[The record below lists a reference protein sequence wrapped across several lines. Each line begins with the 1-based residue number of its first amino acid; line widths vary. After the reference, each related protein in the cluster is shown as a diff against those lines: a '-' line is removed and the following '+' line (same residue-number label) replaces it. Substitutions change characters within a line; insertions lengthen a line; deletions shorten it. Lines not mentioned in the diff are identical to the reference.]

1 MRLKSIMTGVL
12 TFCLFAFI
20 QAVAAAPPPNRCDYS
35 SGLRDE
41 ISKKYPGT
49 HLVTLAD
56 LTEYNRKLYQKDHG
70 TRCPGLVRVNF
81 YGDGKPTWALV
92 LISGEVAKR
101 KTELLVARQIGDD
114 WVFRSL
120 ETSDGTPVVWREGPG
135 KYNGMYKEEG
145 PPIRAKNPVIVL
157 CWYGSSAILY
167 AWTGTEVKKIW
178 LSD

>member
-1 MRLKSIMTGVL
+1 MRLKAVRTCVAI
-12 TFCLFAFI
+12 FCLLAFI
-20 QAVAAAPPPNRCDYS
+20 QAVAATPPPDRCVYPP
-35 SGLRDE
+35 GLRDE

-81 YGDGKPTWALV
+81 YGDGKPTYAIV
-92 LISGEVAKR
+92 LISGENPKR
-101 KTELLVARQIGDD
+101 RAELVVARQVGKD
-114 WVFRSL
+114 WELRSL
-120 ETSDGTPVVWREGPG
+120 ETTDGTPVVWRESAGQHE
-135 KYNGMYKEEG
+135 GMYEKE
-145 PPIRAKNPVIVL
+145 PLRAKYPVIVF
-157 CWYGSSAILY
+157 CGYGSWAILY

>member
-1 MRLKSIMTGVL
+1 MTGVV
-12 TFCLFAFI
+12 TFCVFAFI
-20 QAVAAAPPPNRCDYS
+20 QAVAAAPPPNSCEYPP
-35 SGLRDE
+35 GLRDE

-49 HLVTLAD
+49 HLVSLPD
-56 LTEYNRKLYQKDHG
+56 LEEHDRKLYQKDHG
-70 TRCPGLVRVNF
+70 ARCPGLVRVNF

-114 WVFRSL
+114 WEFRSL
-120 ETSDGTPVVWREGPG
+120 VTSDGTPVVWREGPG
-135 KYNGMYKEEG
+135 KYDGMYEEEK
-145 PPIRAKNPVIVL
+145 PIRAENPVIVL
-157 CWYGSSAILY
+157 CWYGSSTILY